1 MASPPLTS
9 MESKLHLEWDPSA
22 KALLFRIPINTAPSR
37 FFCNRLR
44 NGFLPWFLI
53 IVRVQI
59 GITEKNPKL
68 QNGMWILKETS
79 CWTDSSHFLLAAFP
93 TKNRES
99 KASMLQ
105 HRADVKC
112 WTDQLHYILAK
123 TESSSNTSDSAI
135 ETSEIK
141 KKKKEL
147 AWCLGFG
154 ANILHVNCGLKRG
167 AFGLAHQC
175 NSCLTYS
182 NCRHTTFRKKN
193 QSLVSVLSDRKKKD
207 LKQLALWKA
216 FS

>member
-1 MASPPLTS
+1 MGCGFWKRQVVGQTPHISFWQHSQPRTEKVKQVCCSTELTWNVEQTS
-9 MESKLHLEWDPSA
+9 FTTFLLRL
-22 KALLFRIPINTAPSR
+22 KALPTL
-37 FFCNRLR
+37 
-44 NGFLPWFLI
+44 LI
-53 IVRVQI
+53 LQLKRQ
-59 GITEKNPKL
+59 KL
-68 QNGMWILKETS
+68 
-79 CWTDSSHFLLAAFP
+79 
-93 TKNRES
+93 
-99 KASMLQ
+99 
-105 HRADVKC
+105 
-112 WTDQLHYILAK
+112 
-123 TESSSNTSDSAI
+123 
-135 ETSEIK
+135 